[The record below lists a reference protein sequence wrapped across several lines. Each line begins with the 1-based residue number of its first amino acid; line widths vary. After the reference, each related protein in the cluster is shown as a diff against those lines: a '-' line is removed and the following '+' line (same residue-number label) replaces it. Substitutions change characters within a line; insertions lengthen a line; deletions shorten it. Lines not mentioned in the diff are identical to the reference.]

1 MSERDWA
8 LAAAKQDASYLISPK
23 ARHRAM
29 HILKHDKS
37 NKAYAARVILHDGG
51 RQQGGDGPNGLPYM
65 SASMDVWREAA
76 EALGVFDD
84 GQYSGSL
91 P

>member
-8 LAAAKQDASYLISPK
+8 LKAAKQDASYLISPT
-23 ARHRAM
+23 ARHRALT
-29 HILKHDKS
+29 ILKEDQS
-37 NKAYAARVILHDGG
+37 NSAYAARVILHDGG
-51 RQQGGDGPNGLPYM
+51 RQQGGDDPKGMPYM

-84 GQYSGSL
+84 D
-91 P
+91 